1 MLSLALL
8 VLFLFCGLVYARA
21 SKQLNAFDKLR
32 MEKEPPEA
40 PNAMLHAA
48 TQFARKMGIPMAPGN
63 DELKAFCE
71 RHGLGA
77 DYKRA
82 NQRLFGSII
91 VALMCAVAIIR
102 LGPMTATKPAQAPA
116 AIEAAPKSKP

>member
-1 MLSLALL
+1 MVSFALL
-8 VLFLFCGLVYARA
+8 VLFVLCGLVYGRA
-21 SKQLNAFDKLR
+21 SKQLNAFDKMR

-40 PNAMLHAA
+40 PNAMLHSA

-91 VALMCAVAIIR
+91 VALLCAFTIIR
-102 LGPMTATKPAQAPA
+102 LGPMTATKSVQPPTVGETQTK
-116 AIEAAPKSKP
+116 IKP

>member
-1 MLSLALL
+1 MLSFVLL
-8 VLFLFCGLVYARA
+8 VLFVFCGLVYARA

-40 PNAMLHAA
+40 PNAMLHSA
-48 TQFARKMGIPMAPGN
+48 TQFARKMGIPLAPGN

-77 DYKRA
+77 DYTRA
-82 NQRLFGSII
+82 NQRLFGSIV
-91 VALMCAVAIIR
+91 VALLCALAIIR
-102 LGPMTATKPAQAPA
+102 LGPVGTKT
-116 AIEAAPKSKP
+116 AAPPSTVDTAPKPKP